1 MTKDTLLPLG
11 PIYSLSTF
19 KLQTL
24 QEFVK
29 GNIKTGTIWPSQSP
43 GGAPVLF
50 VKKKNGDLR
59 LCVDYWGLNKFTH
72 KNHYPIPLITDLLD
86 TPKKTR
92 VYAKIDLRNV
102 YYLVYIAEGN
112 EWKTTFHTQYGS
124 FEWLVMPFGLSN
136 TPVAF
141 QRFINEIFGDLLDV
155 YVVIYLDDILIYLN
169 NLEDHW
175 GHVMEVL
182 RWLWVHK
189 LYVSPTKCAFHKD
202 SIKFLGFILGPQ
214 GLTMDEQ
221 KV

>member
-1 MTKDTLLPLG
+1 
-11 PIYSLSTF
+11 
-19 KLQTL
+19 
-24 QEFVK
+24 
-29 GNIKTGTIWPSQSP
+29 
-43 GGAPVLF
+43 
-50 VKKKNGDLR
+50 
-59 LCVDYWGLNKFTH
+59 
-72 KNHYPIPLITDLLD
+72 LITDLLD

-169 NLEDHW
+169 NLEDH
-175 GHVMEVL
+175 
-182 RWLWVHK
+182 
-189 LYVSPTKCAFHKD
+189 
-202 SIKFLGFILGPQ
+202 
-214 GLTMDEQ
+214 
-221 KV
+221 